1 MKKCRARYGLDQ
13 QSQWC
18 KPCSPVEHGAGMG
31 IHASIIH
38 HGVGNSAGTGVG
50 AGGGGGGG
58 SVGTATAP
66 PNTNTASNASS
77 PQQEPTYVNL

>member
-1 MKKCRARYGLDQ
+1 MVGFG
-13 QSQWC
+13 
-18 KPCSPVEHGAGMG
+18 SPVEHGAGMG

>member
-1 MKKCRARYGLDQ
+1 
-13 QSQWC
+13 
-18 KPCSPVEHGAGMG
+18 MG

-38 HGVGNSAGTGVG
+38 HGVGSSAGAGVVTGGGVG
-50 AGGGGGGG
+50 T
-58 SVGTATAP
+58 VGAATAP